1 MRISLRPRKADRVF
15 ATRAKPAKGYSF
27 RRCISGMV
35 TRRKFVLSTAAL
47 AVGASGC
54 LGDGT
59 AGGAEPSGGDDGGSG
74 TGGDGTGPPTRELA
88 SPLHVS
94 PEEFE
99 SAATDVLQKDG
110 IPSIDEPEFDDGE
123 NVDDDDPVF
132 GVVMDGEA
140 RAYPQDILAQHEI
153 VNDTVGGKNVAVTYC
168 PLTGTAIGYERGGTT
183 FGVSGDLVNS
193 NLIMYDR
200 ATETRYPQ
208 ILGVGTDGANE
219 GRSLVEFD
227 VTWTTWERWREEH
240 PESPVLSR
248 DTGFVRNYNRDPYG
262 GYNPKSGYYENDR
275 LTFSVMSRDERYH
288 PKKVFMV
295 ARDANEAVAFDKDR
309 LREEGELSVETENGE
324 YTATYE
330 ETLDTASIER
340 DGEAITTFDAMWF
353 AWSAFYPDTHVK

>member
-1 MRISLRPRKADRVF
+1 
-15 ATRAKPAKGYSF
+15 
-27 RRCISGMV
+27 MV
-35 TRRKFVLSTAAL
+35 TRREFVLSTAAL
-47 AVGASGC
+47 SVGASGC

-59 AGGAEPSGGDDGGSG
+59 AGGTEPNGDGGGSNANAG
-74 TGGDGTGPPTRELA
+74 ASNDGIAPPTRELA
-88 SPLHVS
+88 SPLS
-94 PEEFE
+94 SSLDGFE
-99 SAATDVLQKDG
+99 DASTDVLRKDG
-110 IPSIDEPEFDDGE
+110 IPSIDEPEFDDSG
-123 NVDDDDPVF
+123 NVEPEDPVF
-132 GVVMDGEA
+132 GVEIDGEA

-200 ATETRYPQ
+200 STETRYPQ
-208 ILGVGTDGANE
+208 ILGVGTDGE
-219 GRSLVEFD
+219 LRGRSLVEFD

-248 DTGFVRNYNRDPYG
+248 ETGFVRNYNRDPYG

-275 LTFSVMSRDERYH
+275 LTFSVMNRDDRYH
-288 PKKVFMV
+288 PKKVFMG
-295 ARDANEAVAFDKDR
+295 ARDANKAMAFDKEK
-309 LREEGELSVETENGE
+309 LRDEGTMSLETENAE

-330 ETLDTASIER
+330 EALDTASIER